1 MAPLRFALDT
11 NVVVS
16 ALIFRSGRSAWL
28 REAWRTERIVP
39 LISSPTIAE
48 LTRVLAYRKFGL
60 SPSHHT
66 GRLSAYVPWCETV
79 DVPSDTPVPDCRD
92 SSDRPF
98 LQLAVVGNAD
108 ALVTADQDLLTL
120 APVFD
125 IPILTAN
132 EAREH
137 LNSA

>member
-1 MAPLRFALDT
+1 MGAARLMAPLRFVLDT

-60 SPSHHT
+60 SLSHHT
-66 GRLSAYVPWCETV
+66 GRLSAYVPGAKPWTC
-79 DVPSDTPVPDCRD
+79 PAIRLFP
-92 SSDRPF
+92 
-98 LQLAVVGNAD
+98 
-108 ALVTADQDLLTL
+108 TAATH
-120 APVFD
+120 P
-125 IPILTAN
+125 TARSCN
-132 EAREH
+132 WR
-137 LNSA
+137 